1 MREPQRLC
9 TTCRGGGGGCWGGL
23 GLLETLTYMEANT
36 EEFSLAELR
45 SFYHMMTEMRK
56 LFQPK
61 VVDTAAV

>member
-1 MREPQRLC
+1 MTLFEQDQRVIQGIQQRL
-9 TTCRGGGGGCWGGL
+9 GGL

-45 SFYHMMTEMRK
+45 SFYHIMSEMRK

-61 VVDTAAV
+61 LVDTATV